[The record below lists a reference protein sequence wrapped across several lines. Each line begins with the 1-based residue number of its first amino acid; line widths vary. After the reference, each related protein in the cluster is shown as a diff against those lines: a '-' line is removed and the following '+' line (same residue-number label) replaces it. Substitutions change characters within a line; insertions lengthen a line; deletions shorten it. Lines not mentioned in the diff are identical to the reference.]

1 MASLQ
6 ASVRSLFPIAM
17 DPGLLNE
24 RLNDALCRSSSVARY
39 ATAFLA
45 DFDPETRRMTYSNA
59 GHLPGLV
66 IRGAETIR
74 CEEGGLPIG
83 LFEGVKYETGSLA
96 LAQGDLLALFTDGVS
111 EAPAPDG
118 EEFGAERLADL
129 LRGHLESPLDA
140 ASKQCSTRCS
150 TGSGPIDR
158 TTM

>member
-1 MASLQ
+1 
-6 ASVRSLFPIAM
+6 
-17 DPGLLNE
+17 
-24 RLNDALCRSSSVARY
+24 
-39 ATAFLA
+39 
-45 DFDPETRRMTYSNA
+45 MTYSNA

-140 ASKQCSTRCS
+140 ALQAVLDALLDW
-150 TGSGPIDR
+150 SGPIDPHDDVTLVVAR
-158 TTM
+158 VR